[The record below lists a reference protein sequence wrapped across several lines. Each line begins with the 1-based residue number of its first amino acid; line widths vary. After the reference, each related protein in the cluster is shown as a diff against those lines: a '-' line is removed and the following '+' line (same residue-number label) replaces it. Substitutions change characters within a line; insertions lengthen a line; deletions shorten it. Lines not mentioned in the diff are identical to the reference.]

1 MWGAHL
7 SDGHGAEDVEE
18 DEGAVCEVITHEVA
32 VRQTLDQGEGGEGK
46 LCHDMAVKP
55 EQINKIKKRRDE
67 MTGTR
72 NRVTKRSL
80 LQPAHSR
87 SATNTQ
93 PLHKNQLHNNNEYCL
108 NSESGQTKFFFPLI
122 LSPLAQRFIFLA
134 SVHPFNLL

>member
-46 LCHDMAVKP
+46 LRHDMAVKP
-55 EQINKIKKRRDE
+55 EQINKIKKKRRDE

-108 NSESGQTKFFFPLI
+108 NSESGQTIFF
-122 LSPLAQRFIFLA
+122 LAQRFIFLA
-134 SVHPFNLL
+134 SVHAFNLL